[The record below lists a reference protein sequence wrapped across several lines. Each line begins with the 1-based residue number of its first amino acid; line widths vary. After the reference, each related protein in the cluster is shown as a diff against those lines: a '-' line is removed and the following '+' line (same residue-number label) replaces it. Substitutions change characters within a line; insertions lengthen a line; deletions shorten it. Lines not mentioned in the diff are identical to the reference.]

1 MNLRAR
7 KALSINIW
15 KNLKKFSRAKMF
27 VVKRLGRNGMWNAV
41 SLIDE
46 NGSFRG
52 EAKFDTR
59 ERAEDYLEVYMQR
72 MKKRLKA
79 SQNGEPQVKVFDESI
94 PEQAPA
100 EPVERQ
106 KPKKKPKKKKKTRKK

>member
-1 MNLRAR
+1 
-7 KALSINIW
+7 
-15 KNLKKFSRAKMF
+15 MF

-52 EAKFDTR
+52 EAKFETEKQAD
-59 ERAEDYLEVYMQR
+59 DYMKVYLQR

-79 SQNGEPQVKVFDESI
+79 SQNGELQVKVFDDST
-94 PEQAPA
+94 PEQIPPQAA
-100 EPVERQ
+100 EP
-106 KPKKKPKKKKKTRKK
+106 KKTKKKPKIKKKPRK

>member
-1 MNLRAR
+1 
-7 KALSINIW
+7 
-15 KNLKKFSRAKMF
+15 MF

-59 ERAEDYLEVYMQR
+59 ELAEEYLHTYLGR
-72 MKKRLKA
+72 MKARAKA
-79 SQNGEPQVKVFDESI
+79 GSNGELQVKVFDES
-94 PEQAPA
+94 EQPA
-100 EPVERQ
+100 VPAKIEGQQAKNV
-106 KPKKKPKKKKKTRKK
+106 KPKRKKTRKKARKSTNS

>member
-1 MNLRAR
+1 
-7 KALSINIW
+7 
-15 KNLKKFSRAKMF
+15 MF

-59 ERAEDYLEVYMQR
+59 EQAEDYMLIYLQR
-72 MKKRLKA
+72 MKERLRT
-79 SQNGEPQVKVFDESI
+79 SQNEAPQVRVFDDSV
-94 PEQAPA
+94 PEDI
-100 EPVERQ
+100 PVERAA
-106 KPKKKPKKKKKTRKK
+106 PKKVRKVAKKRKKTRKKS